1 MTVGILVQRFGAH
14 IRNSYSSYELDADV
28 HTQADKADQE
38 FPADLRSMRDSV
50 AHHLILLVLL
60 ARSDNDFDHR
70 ERDVIVEH
78 CIAVARRRG
87 IALTDDHNGQF
98 AEYVSAFRPSLIQLD
113 PALSA
118 LIHAP
123 HQEVGE
129 LMRAAQ
135 NVIAADGVTRSEELH
150 FIAELNADLEA
161 ILSPP

>member
-1 MTVGILVQRFGAH
+1 MTVGILVQRLGAH
-14 IRNSYSSYELDADV
+14 IRNSYSSYELDAEV
-28 HTQADKADQE
+28 HAQSENATQE

-60 ARSDNDFDHR
+60 ARSDSDFDYR

-78 CIAVARRRG
+78 CVSVARRRG
-87 IALTDDHNGQF
+87 VELTDNHNSQF
-98 AEYVSAFRPSLIQLD
+98 ADYVWSFRPSLIQLD

-135 NVIAADGVTRSEELH
+135 NVIAADGVTRAEELH
-150 FIAELNADLEA
+150 FFSELNEDLKA
-161 ILSPP
+161 VVSPA